1 MRKIF
6 LILFII
12 FAYFAVA
19 QERFTSSDYNF
30 GITFPKDWDINKKS
44 DIYIV
49 EAYENDYIG
58 ISIMAVKQP
67 LLPDSMDIGYIQR
80 DSLKKIIMAQV
91 EKRYNKAILLNS
103 GTGLMDGVIA
113 YFYFIQYPDYKDG
126 YPAKFISF
134 QYQFIFKKIF
144 YSVFAVCP
152 AAQYE
157 EYEKIFN
164 DIYKTFR
171 FIKKR

>member
-6 LILFII
+6 LILFLI
-12 FAYFAVA
+12 FSCSAVA

-30 GITFPKDWDINKKS
+30 GITFPKDWDINRKS
-44 DIYIV
+44 DIYVV
-49 EAYENDYIG
+49 EAFENDYIG
-58 ISIMAVKQP
+58 ISIMAIKQP

-80 DSLKKIIMAQV
+80 DSLQKIIMAQV

-113 YFYFIQYPDYKDG
+113 YFYFIQYSDYKDG

-152 AAQYE
+152 ASQYE
-157 EYEKIFN
+157 SYEKTFN
-164 DIYKTFR
+164 GIYSTFR